1 MIRNLD
7 VEALEIQ
14 NLRDTSLKNF
24 EIIIM
29 VCNDENKWALSVKII
44 AN

>member
-14 NLRDTSLKNF
+14 NLRNLSLKNF
-24 EIIIM
+24 EIIVTIF
-29 VCNDENKWALSVKII
+29 V
-44 AN
+44 